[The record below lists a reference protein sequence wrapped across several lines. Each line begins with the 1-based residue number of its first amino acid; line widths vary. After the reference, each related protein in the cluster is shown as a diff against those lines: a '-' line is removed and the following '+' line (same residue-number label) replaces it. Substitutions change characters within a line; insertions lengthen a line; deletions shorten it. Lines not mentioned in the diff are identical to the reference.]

1 MSSLDFCFVIS
12 TLNLP
17 LLEGKLLW
25 PGCCSGRPDGIET
38 SPASA
43 AGPSAAAAA
52 AAGGS
57 GHSGSR
63 SFGVGGAGPGA
74 STGEGSRGAGCM
86 RRG

>member
-1 MSSLDFCFVIS
+1 MVYLWS

-52 AAGGS
+52 AGGS
-57 GHSGSR
+57 GDSWSR
-63 SFGVGGAGPGA
+63 ALGVADAGAGA
-74 STGEGSRGAGCM
+74 STWEGSRGAGC
-86 RRG
+86 RRGC